1 MMGSPS
7 SDEIKTVYATLRQA
21 RHTRRYADQ
30 QGQRTQR
37 RSILNIVAAVILL
50 IGGILYFTPLSL
62 LGMILI
68 LAGQVAFIVQ
78 QFRETQQEF
87 SHFIE
92 SRLDD
97 AEEHVQYV
105 TSTANQLGSVRL
117 EVLEHVLHTLTNFN
131 TQTVQRFELL
141 VGPLE
146 KLGLLPS
153 FTAAVITAV
162 TLAQRA
168 PTGLDANV
176 FLSAVVIGF
185 AVLTALMAGL
195 VPIRWSATVTKT
207 EELILEVAIK
217 WLHHSSPA
225 H

>member
-1 MMGSPS
+1 MTQPLQPPTP
-7 SDEIKTVYATLRQA
+7 DEIKTVYATLKQA
-21 RHTRRYADQ
+21 RQVRRNADQ
-30 QGQRTQR
+30 QRQRTQR
-37 RSILNIVAAVILL
+37 RPLLNIMAAVMLL
-50 IGGILYFTPLSL
+50 IGGILYFTPLSMFGL
-62 LGMILI
+62 ILI

-78 QFRETQQEF
+78 QIRETQQEF
-87 SHFIE
+87 GNFIE

-97 AEEHVQYV
+97 AEESAQYV
-105 TSTANQLGSVRL
+105 TSTANQLATARL

-217 WLHHSSPA
+217 RLQKTN
-225 H
+225 